1 LQLVVTVKTSITNK
15 KKENSMGRLTEYME
29 FLSATPKEFAK
40 LNKQKGGQYF
50 FYSYIEPSKQMMKTR
65 SKLKLYKK

>member
-1 LQLVVTVKTSITNK
+1 
-15 KKENSMGRLTEYME
+15 MGRLTEYME
-29 FLSATPKEFAK
+29 FLSAKPKEFAK